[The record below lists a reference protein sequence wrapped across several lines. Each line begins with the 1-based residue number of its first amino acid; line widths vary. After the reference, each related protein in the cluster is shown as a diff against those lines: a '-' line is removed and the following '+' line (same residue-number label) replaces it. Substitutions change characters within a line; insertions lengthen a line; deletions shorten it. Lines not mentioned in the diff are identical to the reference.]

1 MKYFITSVLL
11 FCCSLL
17 LHAGSGQVQGTTGII
32 GVVRSTD
39 NQLLAKA
46 SVTVVHIPSGVKRN
60 ATTDAAGNFVVEEL
74 AVGGP
79 YTVQVSQPSY
89 QTETINDIFLLTGKT
104 ANGNFVLHPEEKK
117 VAGKKGKSR
126 GAADSKEEKLTVATG
141 TAAVSAPVLA
151 RNHLTYIQQC
161 QIIPS
166 TPAPAAR
173 TTSSSVPRTMPVTAS
188 ASPVASVALAP
199 GANPKL
205 APATT
210 VPIAA
215 TSAATRPLA
224 KVGTSVAGTS
234 VTGTT
239 VPAAG
244 RPSPYVATRRPATRI
259 APPAVSGHYDAKS
272 GNYIYETGALTTLQ
286 LPNGHKL
293 ASVGTSSTESFLYK
307 FVSDPKAKVDTV
319 NLSAGWMSFD
329 RVYFEVGK
337 ATLTKESM
345 PQLQNIAALMK
356 AYPNIR
362 LKIGGYTDSTGTYK
376 MNRQLSEARA
386 RTAWTALVDMG
397 VSPSRLDARG
407 YGSNYP
413 VASNQTEV
421 GRAMNRR
428 LSVKVLQK

>member
-1 MKYFITSVLL
+1 MKHFITSVLL

-17 LHAGSGQVQGTTGII
+17 HAVAGQVQATTGII

-46 SVTVVHIPSGVKRN
+46 SVTVVHIPSGAKRS

-117 VAGKKGKSR
+117 VAGKKEKSR
-126 GAADSKEEKLTVATG
+126 GAADSKEQKLLATTGNAAATV
-141 TAAVSAPVLA
+141 PVLT

-166 TPAPAAR
+166 TPAAAAR

-188 ASPVASVALAP
+188 ASSAVPLALAP
-199 GANPKL
+199 GSGLNTKL
-205 APATT
+205 ASPPT
-210 VPIAA
+210 AA
-215 TSAATRPLA
+215 GAVAAAATRPPA
-224 KVGTSVAGTS
+224 KAG
-234 VTGTT
+234 VPATGTAMPP
-239 VPAAG
+239 VGRAA
-244 RPSPYVATRRPATRI
+244 PYVPTRRPATRI
-259 APPAVSGHYDAKS
+259 APPAVTGHYDAKS

-293 ASVGTSSTESFLYK
+293 AGVGTSSTESFLHK

-386 RTAWTALVDMG
+386 RTAWTALVEMG
-397 VSPSRLDARG
+397 VSPARLDARG

>member
-1 MKYFITSVLL
+1 MKHFITSVLL

-17 LHAGSGQVQGTTGII
+17 YAVAGQVQTTTGIV
-32 GVVRSTD
+32 GVVRSAD
-39 NQLLAKA
+39 NQLLARA
-46 SVTVVHIPSGVKRN
+46 SVTVVHIPSGVKRS
-60 ATTDAAGNFVVEEL
+60 ATTDAAGSFVVEEL

-89 QTETINDIFLLTGKT
+89 QTETVNDIFLLTGKT

-126 GAADSKEEKLTVATG
+126 GAADSKEQKLPAATG
-141 TAAVSAPVLA
+141 NAAVSAPVLA

-166 TPAPAAR
+166 TSAPAAR

-188 ASPVASVALAP
+188 AGSAASVAPASGSGP
-199 GANPKL
+199 NPKL
-205 APATT
+205 APPVAVPAT
-210 VPIAA
+210 AA
-215 TSAATRPLA
+215 IAATRPPA
-224 KVGTSVAGTS
+224 TTGVPATGPATPSAGR
-234 VTGTT
+234 TGTY
-239 VPAAG
+239 A
-244 RPSPYVATRRPATRI
+244 ATRRPATRI

-272 GNYIYETGALTTLQ
+272 GNYIYDTGALTTLQ

-293 ASVGTSSTESFLYK
+293 AGVGTNSTESFLYK
-307 FVSDPKAKVDTV
+307 FVADPKAQVDTV

-337 ATLTKESM
+337 ATLTKGSM

-386 RTAWTALVDMG
+386 RTAWTALVEMG
-397 VSPSRLDARG
+397 VSPARLDARG